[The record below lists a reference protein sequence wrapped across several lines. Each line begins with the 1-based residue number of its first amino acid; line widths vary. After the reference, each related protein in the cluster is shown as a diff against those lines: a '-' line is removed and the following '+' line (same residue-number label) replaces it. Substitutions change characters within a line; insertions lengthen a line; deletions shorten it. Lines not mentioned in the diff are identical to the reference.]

1 MTPSEPHL
9 AHRPERVGEHQRRA
23 DLAAAVAEQLLSNEG
38 IPLGREIYVNRT
50 LRMDSIRYVGF
61 DLDWTLASYDHDV
74 LGELTYRLAA
84 ERLVASGRYPEAL
97 AGLSYRPEFSRRGL
111 LLDRHLGTVIKMDRH
126 RYVGAAYL
134 GYQRLNSAE
143 RAALY
148 RQEPIDLSRE
158 RFYRV
163 DTLFELPE
171 VALFN
176 DLVELVRE
184 GSSVPPPDVVAGI
197 FDDVR
202 RTVDLL
208 HADGSL
214 KTRIGREPEGFLARD
229 RQLGAALAR
238 LLLGGKRLFLLTNS
252 EWSFTK
258 AVCSYLFDDLLPGM
272 PTWRDYFDLVVV
284 SAAKPGFFRDQRPF
298 VRLGEGGEP
307 VGEEA
312 VPEWNGL
319 YSGGSRAQLMRLLD
333 AHGERVLFVGDHVYG
348 DIRWPRVS
356 TTWRTA
362 LVVSELETEI
372 ERNVAS
378 QDVERDLI
386 RLRHRLA
393 DMGRRLGDLED
404 LEEALALLAPED
416 APRDLRTEEASRAEE
431 LRRRHREI
439 SLAVHDAE
447 TSLAIRANPTWRS
460 LLKHRQVRSLWA
472 EQMDDYACIY
482 TSRVANFAYY
492 DANRYFRVL
501 YEPLKHELDLVSGET
516 PDTARP

>member
-1 MTPSEPHL
+1 MTVSRSHSPR
-9 AHRPERVGEHQRRA
+9 APERVGDHQRRA
-23 DLAAAVAEQLLSNEG
+23 DLAAAVAAELVAADG
-38 IPLGREIYVNRT
+38 VPLGREIYVNRT

-61 DLDWTLASYDHDV
+61 DLDWTLASYHHDV

-84 ERLVASGRYPEAL
+84 ERLVASGRAPEAL
-97 AGLSYRPEFSRRGL
+97 AGLRYRPEFSRRGL
-111 LLDRHLGTVIKMDRH
+111 LIDRQLGTVIKMDRH

-134 GYQRLNSAE
+134 GYHRLDSAE

-148 RQEPIDLSRE
+148 RQGPIDLSRD

-171 VALFN
+171 VSLFN

-184 GSSVPPPDVVAGI
+184 GTSIPAPEVIAGL

-202 RTVDLL
+202 ATVDAL

-214 KTRIGREPEGFLARD
+214 KTRIGREPERFLSRD
-229 RQLGAALAR
+229 PQLGAALAR

-252 EWSFTK
+252 EWSFTR

-298 VRLGEGGEP
+298 VRLDAEGEP
-307 VGEEA
+307 VGDEE
-312 VPEWNGL
+312 VPEWHGV
-319 YSGGSRAQLMRLLD
+319 YSGGCRSHLMRLLD
-333 AHGERVLFVGDHVYG
+333 SHGEQVLFVGDHVYG

-372 ERNVAS
+372 QRTIET
-378 QDVERDLI
+378 QDVERELI

-404 LEEALALLAPED
+404 LSEARALLAPAGAAEPP
-416 APRDLRTEEASRAEE
+416 APSAA
-431 LRRRHREI
+431 LRRRHREL
-439 SLAVHDAE
+439 SLTVHDAE

-492 DANRYFRVL
+492 DADHYFRVL
-501 YEPLKHELDLVSGET
+501 YEPLKHEMDLV
-516 PDTARP
+516 

>member
-1 MTPSEPHL
+1 MTGTRPLP
-9 AHRPERVGEHQRRA
+9 AHQPERVGEHQRRA
-23 DLAAAVAEQLLSNEG
+23 DLAGAVAAELVAADG
-38 IPLGREIYVNRT
+38 VPLGREIYVNRT
-50 LRMDSIRYVGF
+50 LRMDSIRHVGF
-61 DLDWTLASYDHDV
+61 DLDWTLASYHRDV
-74 LGELTYRLAA
+74 LGELTYRLAV
-84 ERLVASGRYPEAL
+84 ERLVATGRYPAAL
-97 AGLSYRPEFSRRGL
+97 AGLGYRPEFSCRGL
-111 LLDRHLGTVIKMDRH
+111 LIDRHLGTVIKMDRH

-134 GYQRLNSAE
+134 GYRRLDSPE

-184 GSSVPPPDVVAGI
+184 GTSVPEPKVVAGI

-202 RTVDLL
+202 TTVDTL

-214 KTRIGREPEGFLARD
+214 KSLIGRRPERFLTRD
-229 RQLGAALAR
+229 RQLGTALAR

-252 EWSFTK
+252 EWTFTN
-258 AVCSYLFDDLLPGM
+258 AVCSYLLDGLLPGL

-284 SAAKPGFFRDQRPF
+284 SAAKPGFFRDVRPF
-298 VRLGEGGEP
+298 VRLDADGEP
-307 VGEEA
+307 VGREA
-312 VPEWNGL
+312 VPEWHGL
-319 YSGGSRAQLMRLLD
+319 YSGGCRAHLMELLD
-333 AHGERVLFVGDHVYG
+333 SHGEQVLFVGDHVYG

-372 ERNVAS
+372 QRTIET
-378 QDVERDLI
+378 QDVERELI

-404 LEEALALLAPED
+404 LAEAVALLAPDD
-416 APRDLRTEEASRAEE
+416 ARQPPPPTAE
-431 LRRRHREI
+431 LRRRHRE
-439 SLAVHDAE
+439 LGLTVHDAE

-492 DANRYFRVL
+492 DADHYFRVL
-501 YEPLKHELDLVSGET
+501 YEPLKHELDLV
-516 PDTARP
+516 

>member
-1 MTPSEPHL
+1 MTGGRPRTALP
-9 AHRPERVGEHQRRA
+9 PERVGDHQRRT
-23 DLAAAVAEQLLSNEG
+23 DLVAAVAAHLVATDEV
-38 IPLGREIYVNRT
+38 PLGREIYVNRT

-61 DLDWTLASYDHDV
+61 DLDWTLASYHHDL

-84 ERLVASGRYPEAL
+84 ERLVATGRYPPAL
-97 AGLSYRPEFSRRGL
+97 AELVYRPDFSSRGL
-111 LLDRHLGTVIKMDRH
+111 LIDRQLGTVIKMDRH

-134 GYQRLNSAE
+134 GYQRLDSAE
-143 RAALY
+143 RAAFY

-171 VALFN
+171 VGLFN
-176 DLVELVRE
+176 DLVELTRQGRRPPEPAVVRQ
-184 GSSVPPPDVVAGI
+184 I
-197 FDDVR
+197 FEDVR
-202 RTVDLL
+202 KTVDGL

-214 KTRIGREPEGFLARD
+214 KSRIGGRPEDFLDRD
-229 RQLGAALAR
+229 PQLGVALAR
-238 LLLGGKRLFLLTNS
+238 LILGGKKLFLLTNS
-252 EWSFTK
+252 EWSFTS
-258 AVCSYLFDDLLPGM
+258 AVCSYLFDDLVPGM

-284 SAAKPGFFRDQRPF
+284 SAAKPGFFRDERPF
-298 VRLGEGGEP
+298 IRLDPEGEP
-307 VGEEA
+307 VGAED
-312 VPEWNGL
+312 VPEWHGV
-319 YSGGSRAQLMRLLD
+319 YAGGCRSHLMKLLD
-333 AHGERVLFVGDHVYG
+333 SFGEQVLFVGDHVYG

-372 ERNVAS
+372 QRTIET
-378 QDVERDLI
+378 QDVERELI

-404 LEEALALLAPED
+404 LAEARVLLAP
-416 APRDLRTEEASRAEE
+416 AGSTEPPTPTAA
-431 LRRRHREI
+431 LRRRHREV
-439 SLAVHDAE
+439 SLIVHDLE
-447 TSLAIRANPTWRS
+447 TSLAVRANPTWRS

-492 DANRYFRVL
+492 DADHYFRVL
-501 YEPLKHELDLVSGET
+501 YEPLKHEMDLV
-516 PDTARP
+516 

>member
-1 MTPSEPHL
+1 MTGSR
-9 AHRPERVGEHQRRA
+9 AHTVHPPERVGDHGRRA
-23 DLAAAVAEQLLSNEG
+23 DLLAAVAAHLVEHG
-38 IPLGREIYVNRT
+38 DVPLGREVYVNRT

-61 DLDWTLASYDHDV
+61 DLDWTLASYHRDV

-84 ERLVASGRYPEAL
+84 ERLLATGRYPPAL
-97 AGLSYRPEFSRRGL
+97 GELVYRPEFSCRGL
-111 LLDRHLGTVIKMDRH
+111 LIDRQLGTVIKMDRH

-134 GYQRLNSAE
+134 GYRRLDSAA

-176 DLVELVRE
+176 DLVELMRQGDE
-184 GSSVPPPDVVAGI
+184 LLPPEVVARV
-197 FDDVR
+197 FEDVR
-202 RTVDLL
+202 TTVDAL

-214 KTRIGREPEGFLARD
+214 KSLIGRRPEDFLARD
-229 RQLGAALAR
+229 PQLGVALAR
-238 LLLGGKRLFLLTNS
+238 LILGGKRLFLLTNS
-252 EWSFTK
+252 EWSFTH
-258 AVCSYLFDDLLPGM
+258 AVCSCLFDDLVPGLA
-272 PTWRDYFDLVVV
+272 TWRDYFDLVVV
-284 SAAKPGFFRDQRPF
+284 SAGKPGFFRDRRPF
-298 VRLGEGGEP
+298 LRLDPAGEP
-307 VGEEA
+307 VGAEE
-312 VPEWNGL
+312 VPEWHGA
-319 YSGGSRAQLMRLLD
+319 YAGGSRSNLMRLLD
-333 AHGERVLFVGDHVYG
+333 SDGERVLFVGDHVYG

-372 ERNVAS
+372 ERTIET
-378 QDVERDLI
+378 QDVERELI
-386 RLRHRLA
+386 RRRHRLA
-393 DMGRRLGDLED
+393 DVARRLGDLED
-404 LEEALALLAPED
+404 LAEALAVLDPA
-416 APRDLRTEEASRAEE
+416 AAAEPPPTAE

-439 SLAVHDAE
+439 SLTVHDAE

-492 DANRYFRVL
+492 DAGHYFRVL
-501 YEPLKHELDLVSGET
+501 YEPLKHELDLV
-516 PDTARP
+516 

>member
-1 MTPSEPHL
+1 MTPPVPHPT
-9 AHRPERVGEHQRRA
+9 HPPERVGEHQRRA
-23 DLAAAVAEQLLSNEG
+23 DLAAAVAGELVAADG
-38 IPLGREIYVNRT
+38 VPLGREIYVNRT
-50 LRMDSIRYVGF
+50 LRMDSIRHVGF
-61 DLDWTLASYDHDV
+61 DLDWTLASYHRDV

-84 ERLVASGRYPEAL
+84 ERLVATGRYPEAL
-97 AGLSYRPEFSRRGL
+97 AGLRYRPDFSCRGL
-111 LLDRHLGTVIKMDRH
+111 LLDRQLGTVIKMDRH

-134 GYQRLNSAE
+134 GYRRLDSAE

-148 RQEPIDLSRE
+148 RQGPIDLSRE

-176 DLVELVRE
+176 DLIELLRD
-184 GSSVPPPDVVAGI
+184 GRSVPEPSLVGGI
-197 FDDVR
+197 FEDVR
-202 RTVDLL
+202 TTIDAL

-214 KTRIGREPEGFLARD
+214 KTRIGREPELFLARD
-229 RQLGAALAR
+229 PQLGAALAR

-252 EWSFTK
+252 EWSFTN
-258 AVCSYLFDDLLPGM
+258 AVCSHLFDDLLPGM

-284 SAAKPGFFRDQRPF
+284 SAAKPGFFRDERPF
-298 VRLGEGGEP
+298 VRLGPEGEP
-307 VGEEA
+307 VGREE
-312 VPEWNGL
+312 VPEWGGV
-319 YSGGSRAQLMRLLD
+319 YQGGSRARLMELLD
-333 AHGERVLFVGDHVYG
+333 SHGEQVLFVGDHVYG

-372 ERNVAS
+372 ERTIET
-378 QDVERDLI
+378 QDIERELI

-404 LEEALALLAPED
+404 LGEAFELLAPAG
-416 APRDLRTEEASRAEE
+416 APRPPSPAPE
-431 LRRRHREI
+431 LRRRHREL
-439 SLAVHDAE
+439 SLRVHDAE
-447 TSLAIRANPTWRS
+447 TSLAIRANATWRS

-492 DANRYFRVL
+492 DADHYFRVL

-516 PDTARP
+516 PDASRP